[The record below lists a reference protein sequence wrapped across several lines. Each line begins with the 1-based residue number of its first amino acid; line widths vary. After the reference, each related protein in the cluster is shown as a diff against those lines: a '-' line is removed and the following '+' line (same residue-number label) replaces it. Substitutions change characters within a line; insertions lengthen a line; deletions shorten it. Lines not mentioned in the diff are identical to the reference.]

1 MYCLGRCYETGSGV
15 KADEKEA
22 QHWYYKGMKA
32 GDRQAMQAFLRD
44 GPEETAGLDTGE
56 LENLREAARSGDVDA
71 MYRMGLHCEEGTGTR
86 PDPEQALH
94 WYRQA
99 AAGGHIP
106 ALYRMG
112 RCYAQG
118 IGVARDMSQA
128 AEIYQAAAQRG
139 DPDAMVSLAWCYE
152 HGEGVPQDKAEAA
165 KWYQRGAQAKEAKE
179 NGRSGPAPR

>member
-1 MYCLGRCYETGSGV
+1 
-15 KADEKEA
+15 
-22 QHWYYKGMKA
+22 
-32 GDRQAMQAFLRD
+32 
-44 GPEETAGLDTGE
+44 
-56 LENLREAARSGDVDA
+56 

-139 DPDAMVSLAWCYE
+139 NPDAMVSLDRKS
-152 HGEGVPQDKAEAA
+152 VV
-165 KWYQRGAQAKEAKE
+165 
-179 NGRSGPAPR
+179 

>member
-44 GPEETAGLDTGE
+44 GPEETAGLDAGE

-86 PDPEQALH
+86 PEPGAGPALVP
-94 WYRQA
+94 QA

-128 AEIYQAAAQRG
+128 AEIYQAAPSGGPGR
-139 DPDAMVSLAWCYE
+139 
-152 HGEGVPQDKAEAA
+152 HGQPGLVL
-165 KWYQRGAQAKEAKE
+165 
-179 NGRSGPAPR
+179 

>member
-1 MYCLGRCYETGSGV
+1 
-15 KADEKEA
+15 
-22 QHWYYKGMKA
+22 
-32 GDRQAMQAFLRD
+32 
-44 GPEETAGLDTGE
+44 
-56 LENLREAARSGDVDA
+56 
-71 MYRMGLHCEEGTGTR
+71 
-86 PDPEQALH
+86 
-94 WYRQA
+94 
-99 AAGGHIP
+99 
-106 ALYRMG
+106 MG

>member
-1 MYCLGRCYETGSGV
+1 
-15 KADEKEA
+15 
-22 QHWYYKGMKA
+22 
-32 GDRQAMQAFLRD
+32 MQAFLRD
-44 GPEETAGLDTGE
+44 GPEEDGLAGRRRAGKTSGRRPGAGTWTPCTA
-56 LENLREAARSGDVDA
+56 
-71 MYRMGLHCEEGTGTR
+71 MGLHCEEGDGGHC

-139 DPDAMVSLAWCYE
+139 GPGRPWSAWPGAMSTE
-152 HGEGVPQDKAEAA
+152 RGSPQDKAEAA